1 MTNRENLLE
10 RSPVPMAELQGP
22 SHIMRY
28 VNPAF
33 CRLHGKSKAAL
44 TGKPFVETM
53 EDKNRCLALLD
64 RVYLTGEPETHT
76 ETGHSEVGSP
86 YWSYAMWPVLDDA
99 QAPVSVMMLV
109 TETTGFH
116 QQAGERNEELLL
128 SSERQHEM
136 IKAAEK
142 LSNQLGLQIVGHKRT
157 EEALRL
163 SEEHFRQSIKNAPI
177 PVIMQ
182 AEDGEVIEV
191 SKTWTE
197 LTGYAREEMKTVNWL
212 SRAFGQGADAVREHV
227 RGLFAGESSI
237 EPTEFEIETQ
247 GGEWRCWVFS
257 AWPVG
262 TLFDGRRYIVG
273 TALDVTDRK
282 RAEGATARLA
292 AIVEFSDDA
301 IISKDINGVITTWN
315 KGAERLFGYTRQE
328 AIGQSVTMLIPP
340 DHINEEPDI
349 LARIRR
355 GESVQHYETV
365 RQRKDE
371 TLLDIS
377 LTVSPIFDRQGR
389 IVGASKV
396 ARDITER
403 LQAEEA
409 LRESEENYR
418 TLFKAMDE
426 GFCVIEVLFNENNKP
441 VDYRFLEVNPAFE
454 RQTGI
459 ENAPGKRIREIVP
472 RHEEYWFETYG
483 EVALTGVPRRFQN
496 RAKHLHRFYDVYA
509 FRVGEAI
516 ERKVAVLFSD
526 ITERERTEE
535 ALRESE
541 QRFARFMQRLPGLAW
556 IKDIQG
562 RYVYANDAAFKWFR
576 DSGEKLYGKTDDE
589 LFPLETAAQFKEN
602 DYRALASESGLQAIE
617 TLQGEGGV
625 VHYSLVSKFPIP
637 GPDGKMALVGGM
649 AIDVTERIQA
659 EEALRES
666 EERYRLLVE
675 GAPDYAM
682 FLIDPANVII
692 YWSSGAER
700 VFGWSAKEAVGQ
712 NGNLIFTPEDRVCKQ
727 EEKELAIAMRDG
739 HAPDRRWHLRKNGTR
754 IWIDG
759 VMRRLDD
766 EDGHLRGFAKIA
778 RNATKQHRAEEELR
792 KSHDHLERRVRAR
805 TVDLTK
811 INRRLQAEMKERAQL
826 EHEIL
831 LISEREKRRVGQELH
846 DGLCQELAAAAF
858 FLKASAQKVARKNPA
873 QAEEL
878 IEAAKIVNDNVGFAR
893 DLARGL
899 HPIELTASGLSSA
912 LQELAFRSSLNGIT
926 CRFNYPKP
934 VRTRDETIAL
944 NLYRIAQEAVA
955 NALKHGKPSEIVI
968 ALSRE
973 KKGIVLAVK
982 DNGRGL
988 AKKRNPRGM
997 GVHIMKYRAQTIG
1010 ATFTIEPRRQGG
1022 TIVRCVLPPG

>member
-1 MTNRENLLE
+1 M
-10 RSPVPMAELQGP
+10 SKK
-22 SHIMRY
+22 
-28 VNPAF
+28 
-33 CRLHGKSKAAL
+33 GKI
-44 TGKPFVETM
+44 TG
-53 EDKNRCLALLD
+53 D
-64 RVYLTGEPETHT
+64 
-76 ETGHSEVGSP
+76 
-86 YWSYAMWPVLDDA
+86 
-99 QAPVSVMMLV
+99 
-109 TETTGFH
+109 
-116 QQAGERNEELLL
+116 
-128 SSERQHEM
+128 
-136 IKAAEK
+136 
-142 LSNQLGLQIVGHKRT
+142 QLNAQIVRHKRT

-163 SEEHFRQSIKNAPI
+163 SEEYFRQSIKNAPI

-182 AEDGEVIEV
+182 AEDGEVLEISE
-191 SKTWTE
+191 TWTG
-197 LTGYAREEMKTVNWL
+197 LTGYTRDEMKAVNDWL
-212 SRAFGQGADAVREHV
+212 SLAFGHGADAVRKHV

-247 GGEWRCWVFS
+247 GGECRCWIFS

-262 TLFDGRRYIVG
+262 TLLDGRRYVVG

-282 RAEGATARLA
+282 REEQAAARLA

-301 IISKDINGVITTWN
+301 IISKDLQGIITTWN
-315 KGAERLFGYTRQE
+315 EGATRLFGYTRRE

-340 DHINEEPDI
+340 DHINEEPGI

-355 GESVQHYETV
+355 GESVRHYETV
-365 RQRKDE
+365 RQHKDG
-371 TLLDIS
+371 TLLNIS

-403 LQAEEA
+403 IHAEEA

-426 GFCVIEVLFNENNKP
+426 GFCVIEVLFNENNNP

-459 ENAPGKRIREIVP
+459 ANAPGKRIREIVP
-472 RHEEYWFETYG
+472 GHEEYWFEIYG
-483 EVALTGVPRRFQN
+483 EVALTGEPRRFQN
-496 RAKHLHRFYDVYA
+496 QAKQLHRFFDVYA
-509 FRVGEAI
+509 FRVGEAM
-516 ERKVAVLFSD
+516 EHKVAVLFSD
-526 ITERERTEE
+526 ITERERTAE

-556 IKDIQG
+556 IKDVQG

-576 DSGEKLYGKTDDE
+576 GSGEKLYGKTDDE
-589 LFPLETAAQFKEN
+589 LFPFETAGQFKEN
-602 DYRALASESGLQAIE
+602 DRRALASESGLQEIE
-617 TLQGEGGV
+617 TLQDQDGV
-625 VHYSLVSKFPIP
+625 VHHSLVSKFPIP
-637 GPDGKMALVGGM
+637 GPDGRTALVGGM

-682 FLIDPANVII
+682 FLIDPANVIT

-700 VFGWSAKEAVGQ
+700 VFGWSAEEAVGQ

-778 RNATKQHRAEEELR
+778 RNATKQHMAEEELR
-792 KSHDHLERRVRAR
+792 KSHAHLERRVRER
-805 TVDLTK
+805 TADLTK
-811 INRRLQAEMKERAQL
+811 TNRHLQAEKKERAQL
-826 EHEIL
+826 EREIL
-831 LISEREKRRVGQELH
+831 LISEREKRRIGQDLH
-846 DGLCQELAAAAF
+846 DSLCQELAAAAF

-873 QAEEL
+873 HAEEL
-878 IEAAKIVNDNVGFAR
+878 KEAAKIVNDNVGLAR

-899 HPIELTASGLSSA
+899 HPIELSASGLASA
-912 LQELAFRSSLNGIT
+912 LEELAFRSSQDGIT
-926 CRFNYPKP
+926 CRFNCPKLMRMP
-934 VRTRDETIAL
+934 DEVIAL

-955 NALKHGKPSEIVI
+955 NALKHGKPSEIMI
-968 ALSRE
+968 SLSRE
-973 KKGIVLAVK
+973 KKAIVFAVE
-982 DNGRGL
+982 DNGTGL
-988 AKKRNPRGM
+988 AKKRKPRGM
-997 GVHIMKYRAQTIG
+997 GIHIMKYRAETIG
-1010 ATFTIEPRRQGG
+1010 ATFTAEPRPQGG
-1022 TIVRCVLPPG
+1022 TIVRCTVSAR

>member
-1 MTNRENLLE
+1 MMNRGNLMD
-10 RSPVPMAELQGP
+10 RSPVPMAELEGP

-33 CRLHGKSKAAL
+33 CRLLGKSQAAL
-44 TGKPFVETM
+44 TGKPFAETM

-64 RVYLTGEPETHT
+64 RVYLTGEPETHS
-76 ETGHSEVGSP
+76 EEGHSEIGSP
-86 YWSYAMWPVLDDA
+86 YWSCAMWPVLDAA
-99 QAPVSVMMLV
+99 QHPVSVMMLV
-109 TETTGFH
+109 TETTRFH
-116 QQAGERNEELLL
+116 QQASEMNEALLL
-128 SSERQHEM
+128 SSVRQHEF
-136 IKAAEK
+136 IEAAEK
-142 LSNQLGLQIVGHKRT
+142 LGDQLGAQIVAHKRT

-197 LTGYAREEMKTVNWL
+197 LTGYAREEIKTVNDRL
-212 SRAFGQGADAVREHV
+212 NRAFDPGADAVREHV
-227 RGLFAGESSI
+227 RGLFAGQSSI

-247 GGEWRCWVFS
+247 SGECRCWVFS

-262 TLFDGRRYIVG
+262 TLFDGRRYVVG

-282 RAEGATARLA
+282 QAEEALRENEARLEFTLESAKGGDWDLDLVTGKAVTSLRHDQCFGATEPIADWSYEKFLSYVHPNDRENEDRKFQTAVASGQDWNIDCRVIWADGSIHWIESSGRNYRYVAGKPTRMLGMVRDVTDRKRAEEATARLA

-301 IISKDINGVITTWN
+301 IISKDLQGVITTWN
-315 KGAERLFGYTRQE
+315 EGAERLFGYTSQE

-340 DHINEEPDI
+340 DHINEEPSI

-365 RQRKDE
+365 RQRKDG

-403 LQAEEA
+403 
-409 LRESEENYR
+409 
-418 TLFKAMDE
+418 
-426 GFCVIEVLFNENNKP
+426 
-441 VDYRFLEVNPAFE
+441 
-454 RQTGI
+454 
-459 ENAPGKRIREIVP
+459 
-472 RHEEYWFETYG
+472 
-483 EVALTGVPRRFQN
+483 
-496 RAKHLHRFYDVYA
+496 
-509 FRVGEAI
+509 
-516 ERKVAVLFSD
+516 
-526 ITERERTEE
+526 
-535 ALRESE
+535 
-541 QRFARFMQRLPGLAW
+541 
-556 IKDIQG
+556 
-562 RYVYANDAAFKWFR
+562 
-576 DSGEKLYGKTDDE
+576 
-589 LFPLETAAQFKEN
+589 
-602 DYRALASESGLQAIE
+602 
-617 TLQGEGGV
+617 
-625 VHYSLVSKFPIP
+625 
-637 GPDGKMALVGGM
+637 
-649 AIDVTERIQA
+649 IQA

-675 GAPDYAM
+675 GAPDYAI
-682 FLIDPANVII
+682 FLIDPANVIT

-700 VFGWSAKEAVGQ
+700 VFGWSAEEAVGQ
-712 NGNLIFTPEDRVCKQ
+712 NGNLIFTPEDRVGKQ
-727 EEKELAIAMRDG
+727 EEIEVAAALRDG
-739 HAPDRRWHLRKNGTR
+739 HAPDRRWHLRKDGTR
-754 IWIDG
+754 IWVDG

-778 RNATKQHRAEEELR
+778 RNATEQRVAEEELR
-792 KSHDHLERRVRAR
+792 KSHAHLERRVRER
-805 TVDLTK
+805 TADLTRT
-811 INRRLQAEMKERAQL
+811 NRRLQAEMKERAQL
-826 EHEIL
+826 EQEIL
-831 LISEREKRRVGQELH
+831 LISEREKRRIGQDLH

-878 IEAAKIVNDNVGFAR
+878 IKAAKIVNDNVGLAR

-899 HPIELTASGLSSA
+899 HPIELSATGLTSA
-912 LQELAFRSSLNGIT
+912 LHELAFRSSQNGIT

-934 VRTRDETIAL
+934 MRMRDESSAL

-968 ALSRE
+968 ALSR
-973 KKGIVLAVK
+973 KKKAVVLEVK
-982 DNGRGL
+982 DNGTGL
-988 AKKRNPRGM
+988 AKKRNPKGM
-997 GVHIMKYRAQTIG
+997 GVHIMKYRAATIG
-1010 ATFTIEPRRQGG
+1010 ATFTTESGRRSG
-1022 TIVRCVLPPG
+1022 TIVRCVVPG

>member
-10 RSPVPMAELQGP
+10 RSPVPMAELEGP

-33 CRLHGKSKAAL
+33 CRLHGKSKTAL
-44 TGKPFVETM
+44 TGKPFAETM
-53 EDKNRCLALLD
+53 WGQNRCLALLD

-76 ETGHSEVGSP
+76 EAGQSQVGSP
-86 YWSYAMWPVLDDA
+86 YWSYAMWPVLDAA
-99 QAPVSVMMLV
+99 QIPVSVMMLV
-109 TETTGFH
+109 TETTRFH
-116 QQAGERNEELLL
+116 QQAGEMNEELLP
-128 SSERQHEM
+128 SSVRQHEM
-136 IKAAEK
+136 SEAAEK
-142 LSNQLGLQIVGHKRT
+142 MSNQLGLQIVRHKRT
-157 EEALRL
+157 EEVLRL
-163 SEEHFRQSIKNAPI
+163 SELHFRQSIKNAPI

-182 AEDGEVIEV
+182 AEDGEVIEI

-197 LTGYAREEMKTVNWL
+197 LTGYAREEMKTLNWL
-212 SRAFGQGADAVREHV
+212 SRAFGHGADAVREHV
-227 RGLFAGESSI
+227 RGLFAGVSSI

-247 GGEWRCWVFS
+247 GGECRCWVFS

-301 IISKDINGVITTWN
+301 IISKDIKGVIATWN

-328 AIGQSVTMLIPP
+328 AIGQSVTMLIPA

-349 LARIRR
+349 LERIRR

-365 RQRKDE
+365 RQRKDG

-403 LQAEEA
+403 IQAEDA
-409 LRESEENYR
+409 LRESEE
-418 TLFKAMDE
+418 L
-426 GFCVIEVLFNENNKP
+426 
-441 VDYRFLEVNPAFE
+441 
-454 RQTGI
+454 
-459 ENAPGKRIREIVP
+459 
-472 RHEEYWFETYG
+472 
-483 EVALTGVPRRFQN
+483 
-496 RAKHLHRFYDVYA
+496 
-509 FRVGEAI
+509 
-516 ERKVAVLFSD
+516 
-526 ITERERTEE
+526 
-535 ALRESE
+535 
-541 QRFARFMQRLPGLAW
+541 
-556 IKDIQG
+556 
-562 RYVYANDAAFKWFR
+562 
-576 DSGEKLYGKTDDE
+576 
-589 LFPLETAAQFKEN
+589 
-602 DYRALASESGLQAIE
+602 
-617 TLQGEGGV
+617 
-625 VHYSLVSKFPIP
+625 
-637 GPDGKMALVGGM
+637 
-649 AIDVTERIQA
+649 
-659 EEALRES
+659 
-666 EERYRLLVE
+666 YRLLVE

-682 FLIDPANVII
+682 FLIDPANVIT

-727 EEKELAIAMRDG
+727 EEKEIAIAMRDG

-778 RNATKQHRAEEELR
+778 RNATEQHRAEEELR
-792 KSHDHLERRVRAR
+792 RSHAHLERRVRER
-805 TVDLTK
+805 TADLTRT
-811 INRRLQAEMKERAQL
+811 NRRLQAEMKERAKL
-826 EHEIL
+826 EQEIL
-831 LISEREKRRVGQELH
+831 LVSEREKRRIGQDLH

-858 FLKASAQKVARKNPA
+858 FLKANARKVARKNPA

-878 IEAAKIVNDNVGFAR
+878 IEAAKIVNDNVGLAR

-899 HPIELTASGLSSA
+899 HPIELSATGLTSA
-912 LQELAFRSSLNGIT
+912 LQELAFRSSQKGTI
-926 CRFNYPKP
+926 CRFTYPKP
-934 VRTRDETIAL
+934 VRMRDEGVTL
-944 NLYRIAQEAVA
+944 NLYRIAQEAVG
-955 NALKHGKPSEIVI
+955 NALKHGKAREIGI
-968 ALSRE
+968 ALSCE
-973 KKGIVLAVK
+973 KKGIILVVK
-982 DNGRGL
+982 DNGTGL
-988 AKKRNPRGM
+988 AKKRNSKGM
-997 GVHIMKYRAQTIG
+997 GVHIMKYRAETIG

-1022 TIVRCVLPPG
+1022 TIVRCVLPARRA